1 MDRRHFLKRSVAS
14 AAGIATTG
22 VVATDAS
29 AKTVKVKTRL
39 EYGQTIKEPSRRI
52 PVVDSADLIVV
63 GGGPAG
69 FAASVAA
76 ARQGLDAGSGKTTV
90 IVNRIAS
97 LIKYGNAYNSEKIF
111 TGFID
116 DPEALLRRYL
126 DGDTSVYEEIKGCP
140 CCTEWYNYMGY
151 C

>member
-1 MDRRHFLKRSVAS
+1 MDRRHFLKRSVVS

-22 VVATDAS
+22 VVATEAS

-76 ARQGLDAGSGKTTV
+76 ARQGLDV
-90 IVNRIAS
+90 IMLERGYFLGGLFHGMRCNPAQQYVLSHTQRE
-97 LIKYGNAYNSEKIF
+97 G
-111 TGFID
+111 TGCVRN
-116 DPEALLRRYL
+116 L
-126 DGDTSVYEEIKGCP
+126 
-140 CCTEWYNYMGY
+140 
-151 C
+151 